1 MTNLEHL
8 AADLAR
14 EFPTGV
20 TGLRR
25 HGIRE
30 LRCAVEAGVGPGLA
44 RWLGVSCGA

>member
-8 AADLAR
+8 AAGLSR

-25 HGIRE
+25 HGTRE
-30 LRCAVEAGVGPGLA
+30 LQCAVEAGVVPGLA
-44 RWLGVSCGA
+44 RWLRA